1 MRIYADDNKKEL
13 VSVICNKC
21 KREIKVENGIV
32 KEGCFCGDSQ
42 FGYFSNKDGMK
53 HFFDLCEE
61 CYDKITAGFAIPVET
76 KEAKELL

>member
-1 MRIYADDNKKEL
+1 MRIYADDDKKEL

>member
-1 MRIYADDNKKEL
+1 MRIYSDKNKTELVSMICNCCKKEL
-13 VSVICNKC
+13 
-21 KREIKVENGIV
+21 KVENGII

-61 CYDKITAGFAIPVET
+61 CYDKITADFAIPVET
-76 KEAKELL
+76 EEITELL